1 MSNLGRAVAP
11 SNPDEDSL
19 TGYARASGTFYSVL
33 KSDQGSGRGKESL
46 CPGDRLLHC

>member
-1 MSNLGRAVAP
+1 MINHGRAVAP

-33 KSDQGSGRGKESL
+33 ESAQGSGRGKESL
-46 CPGDRLLHC
+46 CPGDRLLNC